1 MKDYLVTLV
10 FNLNGITITSL
21 FCRAENE
28 NGALAKAFLI
38 SDHPANLLRF
48 QSVQEVHPDFCVL
61 NHASDIIADN
71 NVIAMKVAG
80 IKKNSDLTQDLIKLA
95 KKYDIDGI
103 VKALSD

>member
-1 MKDYLVTLV
+1 MKDYLVILG
-10 FNLNGITITSL
+10 FNLNGVTIDPS
-21 FCRAENE
+21 FHRAENE
-28 NGALAKAFLI
+28 NAALAQALLQSI
-38 SDHPANLLRF
+38 HPAKYMTA

-80 IKKNSDLTQDLIKLA
+80 IKKNSDLTKDLIKLA